1 MGLTSE
7 KHMSNISYK
16 EMLMGQGDNI
26 LDSLAKLFKLLSDP
40 NRLRILFAIG
50 KDKKSVSEIMHETSL
65 SQTLVSFHL
74 RPLRETGIV
83 AAERKGPF
91 VFYSISEPI
100 YNPLFSGCRKLFSYK
115 SISYSYRKVLP
126 YNSFPV
132 LCSSYRVSDS
142 CNQFFQRLQNCF
154 HCKAGL
160 KTG

>member
-1 MGLTSE
+1 
-7 KHMSNISYK
+7 MSNISYK

-100 YNPLFSGCRKLFSYK
+100 LIDLLTSLSGVSPKGEIEAK
-115 SISYSYRKVLP
+115 INSI
-126 YNSFPV
+126 FPPM
-132 LCSSYRVSDS
+132 
-142 CNQFFQRLQNCF
+142 QFIQRWM
-154 HCKAGL
+154 K
-160 KTG
+160 